1 MLNVPILALA
11 VKFSLISKV
20 TTPLPVPESG
30 DVIEIQ
36 ASLAVTSQEHP
47 FAEFTLTDPLP
58 LCPRR
63 TGSKTRASSD
73 QSLTRLWLRYCC

>member
-11 VKFSLISKV
+11 VKFSLFEV

-30 DVIEIQ
+30 TLSKSQ

-47 FAEFTLTDPLP
+47 FAEFTLTDHSPSVREEQA
-58 LCPRR
+58 RR
-63 TGSKTRASSD
+63 RE
-73 QSLTRLWLRYCC
+73 RHRINH